1 MDPLPHKP
9 LHWICLLVCIGV
21 LTACAPMRPAPI
33 EEPALTRVSVRD
45 YPRFEDSDGFRKLD
59 NSIAQ
64 SLNYLHKL
72 PLERSMAFG
81 SDTYTVAH
89 LIESLEDFRRLILSA
104 PSASEL
110 NRAIRSRYN
119 VYRAAGLPQSNDVL
133 FTGYY
138 EPLLEGRRRP
148 SRRFPVPVY
157 GRPADLVDID
167 LSLFAADLA
176 GRRIQGRYAN
186 GRVVPYPTRSEI
198 RRMHDFDKIAP
209 PVVWLKDEVDL
220 LVLQIQ
226 GSGKVRVKNGDILHI
241 QFDSSN
247 GRPYRSIGRRL
258 IDQGRITAQDMSMPA
273 IRGYLR
279 RHPELIDDIL
289 DHNPRYI
296 FFKKAAR
303 GPRGALGVPL
313 TPMRSLAVDRK
324 IFPSA
329 ALAFFSTQ
337 FPQVNPMGIIERWE
351 SYSSFALAQDTG
363 SAITGPG
370 RVDIFMGAGREAEV
384 AAGHLKHP
392 GRLHFLVLKSSDKER
407 EGFR

>member
-1 MDPLPHKP
+1 MDPL
-9 LHWICLLVCIGV
+9 LRRRLRWSCLIVFIGV
-21 LTACAPMRPAPI
+21 LAACAPMRPVSVEA
-33 EEPALTRVSVRD
+33 PALMRVSIRD
-45 YPRFEDSDGFRKLD
+45 YPRFEDSGGFKMLD

-72 PLERSMAFG
+72 PPERSIAFG
-81 SDTYTVAH
+81 RDTYTVAH
-89 LIESLEDFRRLILSA
+89 LIESLEDFRRLILAA
-104 PSASEL
+104 PSPSEL
-110 NRAIRSRYN
+110 NRAIRSRYH

-138 EPLLEGRRRP
+138 EPLLEGSRRA
-148 SRRFPVPVY
+148 SRRFSIPVY

-176 GRRIQGRYAN
+176 GRRIQGRYTN
-186 GRVVPYPTRSEI
+186 GRVVPYPTRGEI
-198 RRMHDFDKIAP
+198 RRMQDFDKLAP
-209 PVVWLKDEVDL
+209 PVAWLKDEVDL

-226 GSGKVRVKNGDILHI
+226 GSGKIRVENGDILHI

-247 GRPYRSIGRRL
+247 GRPYQSIGRRL

-273 IRGYLR
+273 IRSYLQQ
-279 RHPELIDDIL
+279 HPELIGDIL

-296 FFKKAAR
+296 FFKKAGR

-313 TPMRSLAVDRK
+313 TPLRSLAVDRR

-329 ALAFFSTQ
+329 ALAFFSTR
-337 FPQVNPMGIIERWE
+337 FPQVNAVGNIEQWG
-351 SYSSFALAQDTG
+351 SYSSFALTQDAG

-370 RVDIFMGAGREAEV
+370 RVDIFMGAGRTAEV
-384 AAGHLKHP
+384 AAGHLKHH
-392 GRLHFLVLKSSDKER
+392 GRLHFLVLKSSDK
-407 EGFR
+407 